1 MKKHLKFIFLIF
13 AALLIGLI
21 GACSGGSSGGTS
33 GAAGGSPT
41 TPSGGG
47 TINGLVTDFSTGVKL
62 AGVSVTDGAGQTTT
76 TDSTGAFTLSGYSAG
91 SAVAVT
97 LSKASYAP
105 GYGNAEIGVN
115 AAPMVLPLKKEGSRQ
130 TYIPANTLTTTTISQ
145 TTEAGPYAVIFS
157 PGTLNTTDPNL
168 KVSVTPLDPTKES
181 SVLPGN
187 LTASDPATTSTV
199 MLAPLTFAEFSI
211 FDSTGTR
218 VNLKPGKQAIV
229 EMPIPPDLRSR
240 PEYQVV
246 PAPNAKTVHCY
257 SYNPTTGQWDS
268 FVVGTIVLSSVDGTT
283 PVLRAAIQHFSWYG
297 GAPVNTN
304 CIDVY
309 GQVVSSVD
317 GKPLPYARVEAFPG
331 TVATSDANGNFVVVT
346 TSTGANS
353 FTASRTF
360 IDTDGSVSGI
370 AGAKVIEFGKV
381 VDELAGLVSRP
392 CGSSVTPPPL
402 PPTPPTPNVVIRIGG
417 VSLLSYQVNAYL
429 INGAVVAMLNESV
442 PPNGTIGAAV
452 SGAIMVLTGPS
463 GPVTLT
469 ETAGAPGM
477 YMATLATPTP
487 GARYTLTIDADH
499 NGSIDGTGAVNA
511 VGTLAWTLPL
521 NGSTYPASTFTNAAW
536 TDSGTAVAGY
546 SVVYYATIMN
556 TATGVTAL
564 ASYTGSALSFNP
576 VDMLS
581 PTKAALPAGPY
592 TASLFGFSGPYNPGS
607 GTWTET
613 NNITGS
619 TVSGKFYSFGTPATA
634 NTFTLQ

>member
-1 MKKHLKFIFLIF
+1 MKKPLQITLLIF

-21 GACSGGSSGGTS
+21 GACSGGGGSGSSSSGAT
-33 GAAGGSPT
+33 GGSPT

-47 TINGLVTDFSTGVKL
+47 TINGLVTDFSTGVRL
-62 AGVSVTDGAGQTTT
+62 AGVSVTDGVQTTT
-76 TDSTGAFTLSGYSAG
+76 TDSKGAFTLSGYSAG

-97 LSKASYAP
+97 LGKAGYAP
-105 GYGNAEIGVN
+105 GYSNAEIGVN
-115 AAPMVLPLKKEGSRQ
+115 AAPMVLPLKKEGSLQ
-130 TYIPANTLTTTTISQ
+130 SYNPANTTTISQ
-145 TTEAGPYAVIFS
+145 TTEAGPYAVIFT

-187 LTASDPATTSTV
+187 LTAAAATSTV
-199 MLAPLTFAEFSI
+199 MLAPLTFAEFSV
-211 FDSTGTR
+211 FDSTGAR
-218 VNLKPGKQAIV
+218 VNLKPGSQAIV
-229 EMPIPPDLRSR
+229 EMPIPPDLRANAA
-240 PEYQVV
+240 YQLG
-246 PAPNAKTVHCY
+246 ATIHCY

-268 FVVGTIVLSSVDGTT
+268 FVVGTIVKSSVDGST

-297 GAPVNTN
+297 GAPQSTN

-309 GQVVSSVD
+309 GRVVSAVD

-370 AGAKVIEFGKV
+370 VGAKVIEFGKV
-381 VDELAGLVSRP
+381 VDDLAGLVSRP
-392 CGSSVTPPPL
+392 CGSTVTPPPL
-402 PPTPPTPNVVIRIGG
+402 PPTPPPPNITVRIGG

-429 INGAVVAMLNESV
+429 VNGAVVAMLNESV

-511 VGTLAWTLPL
+511 VGTLAWTLPT
-521 NGSTYPASTFTNAAW
+521 NGSTYTASTFNNVAW

-564 ASYTGSALSFNP
+564 ASYTGSALQFNP
-576 VDMLS
+576 VNLVT
-581 PTKAALPAGPY
+581 PFGALPAGPY